1 MSKSE
6 RTYRNYIAG
15 RWVDAADG
23 RRLEILD
30 PSDGSHLADIAR
42 SGSED
47 VERAVQAARAALA
60 GDWGRM
66 SATDRGRILHRIGE
80 GVLKNIDLLAEL
92 EARDVGKPL
101 KQARA
106 DVEALAR
113 YFEFYG
119 AAADKVHGDTI
130 PYRTGF
136 TAITLYEPHGVTAH
150 IIPWNYPMQ
159 IIGRS
164 LGAALAMGNAAVV
177 KPAEE
182 ACLTVIEFARIAEE
196 AGLPHGALNLVTG
209 TGEEAGA
216 VLSGH
221 PGINHISFTGSVD
234 DRRAGPGGSR
244 AECGAG
250 HAGAWR

>member
-42 SGSED
+42 GGSED

-119 AAADKVHGDTI
+119 AAADKIHGETI
-130 PYRTGF
+130 PYRTGY

-164 LGAALAMGNAAVV
+164 LGAALAMGNAAV
-177 KPAEE
+177 
-182 ACLTVIEFARIAEE
+182 
-196 AGLPHGALNLVTG
+196 
-209 TGEEAGA
+209 
-216 VLSGH
+216 
-221 PGINHISFTGSVD
+221 
-234 DRRAGPGGSR
+234 
-244 AECGAG
+244 
-250 HAGAWR
+250 

>member
-1 MSKSE
+1 MDVKTNLVETNLVGTSCTTCSRIRTLERILSKSE

-42 SGSED
+42 GGSED
-47 VERAVQAARAALA
+47 VGRAVKAARAALA
-60 GDWGRM
+60 GDWGRL

-101 KQARA
+101 RQARA

-119 AAADKVHGDTI
+119 SVA
-130 PYRTGF
+130 
-136 TAITLYEPHGVTAH
+136 
-150 IIPWNYPMQ
+150 
-159 IIGRS
+159 RS
-164 LGAALAMGNAAVV
+164 SGSKS
-177 KPAEE
+177 KPAPSNCTL
-182 ACLTVIEFARIAEE
+182 ATAYCCVRT
-196 AGLPHGALNLVTG
+196 
-209 TGEEAGA
+209 
-216 VLSGH
+216 
-221 PGINHISFTGSVD
+221 D
-234 DRRAGPGGSR
+234 
-244 AECGAG
+244 
-250 HAGAWR
+250 